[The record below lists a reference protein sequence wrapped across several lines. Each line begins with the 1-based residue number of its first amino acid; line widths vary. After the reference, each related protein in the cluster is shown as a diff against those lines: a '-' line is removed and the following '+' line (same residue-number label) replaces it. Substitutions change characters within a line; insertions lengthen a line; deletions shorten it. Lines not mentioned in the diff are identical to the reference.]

1 MSICG
6 NPFEWATAVGGVGYS
21 PPHQSGPAVL
31 TSPLAVTIRP
41 LAHHDSIEALTALL
55 HRSYAAL
62 GTMGLNYTA
71 VDQTP
76 EVTRRRNAGGRC
88 LVAVDAADRV
98 IGTVLFYPPER
109 TSGSPW
115 FNRPEVAKCAQFGV
129 DLPFQKQGIGSR
141 LADAVEAEAR
151 ATRAKEI
158 ALDTAEPAT
167 HLIEWYGRR
176 GYRFIE
182 YAQWRGKRYRSVIL
196 SKSLEVT

>member
-1 MSICG
+1 MVAPQSQS
-6 NPFEWATAVGGVGYS
+6 EGV
-21 PPHQSGPAVL
+21 VL
-31 TSPLAVTIRP
+31 TSALAVTIRP
-41 LAHHDSIEALTALL
+41 LGPHDSIKELTALL

-62 GTMGLNYTA
+62 GAMGLNYTA

-76 EVTRRRNAGGRC
+76 EVTRRRNSGGLC
-88 LVAVDAADRV
+88 LVAVDPADRLV
-98 IGTVLFYPPER
+98 GTVLFYPPER
-109 TSGSPW
+109 TGDGSSW
-115 FNRPEVAKCAQFGV
+115 FNRPEVAKCGQFGV
-129 DLPFQKQGIGSR
+129 DPSFQKQGIGSR

-151 ATRAKEI
+151 AAHAKEI

-196 SKSLEVT
+196 SKSLEVA